1 LGTTTTK
8 RRRKKLVSQRQV
20 ARDLGVT
27 VRAIQDAVDRGMP
40 RHRNGRG
47 WSYHTPECRRWYRA
61 RQRAAEAGRA
71 KKREPRTELDRA
83 RLRKARA
90 IAARSERAL
99 DELRRS
105 VLTPSDEAALMAESR
120 DVLREAAKPV
130 PRAWATRFVGVD
142 DLPEAGQRLLDFRD
156 ALLEALRGAAGEGNP
171 VPEPI
176 PARTPPTTLSETR
189 ARRWNAD
196 AEVIELRA
204 RLEAGE
210 LVSLDDAEQRVAE
223 VLTHL
228 RASVLSIPGRY
239 AHELVGLTKSAAER
253 ALAAAVEGAL
263 VCLDATASDD

>member
-1 LGTTTTK
+1 LGSTTT
-8 RRRKKLVSQRQV
+8 KKLVSQRQV
-20 ARDLGVT
+20 ARDLGVS

-47 WSYHTPECRRWYRA
+47 WAYHAPECRRWYRA

-71 KKREPRTELDRA
+71 KKREPRTELDHA
-83 RLRKARA
+83 RLRKAVA

-105 VLTPSDEAALMAESR
+105 VLTPSDCAGLMAESR

-130 PRAWATRFVGVD
+130 PGAWAARFAGVA
-142 DLPEAGQRLLDFRD
+142 DLAEAGHGLLDFRD
-156 ALLEALRGAAGEGNP
+156 ALLGALRGAAGEGDP
-171 VPEPI
+171 MPEPI
-176 PARTPPTTLSETR
+176 PARTPPTTLAETR

-210 LVSLDDAEQRVAE
+210 LVSLDDAERAFTE

-253 ALAAAVEGAL
+253 ALTAAVEDAL
-263 VCLDATASDD
+263 ACLDAVASAD